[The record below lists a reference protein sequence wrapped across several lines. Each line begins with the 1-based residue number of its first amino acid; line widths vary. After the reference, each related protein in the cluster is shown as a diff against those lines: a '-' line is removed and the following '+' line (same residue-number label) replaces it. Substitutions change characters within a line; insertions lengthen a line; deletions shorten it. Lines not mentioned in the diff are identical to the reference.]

1 MTFNQNYK
9 LNSKNSGNNQLVT
22 SLLTSDEEVSK
33 EINYLNTQVFDF
45 EKGYENIKQFHRN
58 LSSMGEKEYSNKKIE
73 IHSQIDE
80 IPQIFQNINQSLSKL
95 DNITVKDYSLNSKLN
110 ETLKVINSRVRP
122 KQQEISNLI
131 YQIVDKEKSR
141 KDFTQAPL
149 SQAEKERIQSLDN
162 SELRDSRLETKDIQF
177 NDQIMQARE
186 TELLHV
192 QKVSSQIKDMT
203 ITMNIQVQEQGKM
216 LSKFL
221 KNKLYIILKDKIE
234 DNIMEVHENAEGAE
248 SEIKK
253 ADKEVSSTTKK
264 LIVLLLIILVIVAL
278 LVVII
283 VVNN

>member
-22 SLLTSDEEVSK
+22 SLLTSDEEVGK

>member
-9 LNSKNSGNNQLVT
+9 LNSKSSGNNQLVT
-22 SLLTSDEEVSK
+22 SLLTSDDEVSK

-45 EKGYENIKQFHRN
+45 EKSYEDIKQFHRN
-58 LSSMGEKEYSNKKIE
+58 LSSMGEKEYSSKKIGV
-73 IHSQIDE
+73 HTQIDE

-95 DNITVKDYSLNSKLN
+95 DNISVKDYSLNSKLN

-149 SQAEKERIQSLDN
+149 TQEEKERIQSLDN
-162 SELRDSRLETKDIQF
+162 SELRDSKLETKDIQF

-203 ITMNIQVQEQGKM
+203 ITMNIQVQEQGKV
-216 LSKFL
+216 LSKYFFI
-221 KNKLYIILKDKIE
+221 NTI
-234 DNIMEVHENAEGAE
+234 
-248 SEIKK
+248 
-253 ADKEVSSTTKK
+253 
-264 LIVLLLIILVIVAL
+264 
-278 LVVII
+278 
-283 VVNN
+283 